1 MRHKGRASPY
11 QADSG
16 FEIAP
21 MDLTQQGFEQTKKDR
36 LIFPTD
42 AAALLFGLL
51 IFSVAIFALHRGFL
65 GDSDTYWHLATGK

>member
-21 MDLTQQGFEQTKKDR
+21 IEVTQQGFEQTHTDR
-36 LIFPTD
+36 LIFPID

-65 GDSDTYWHLATGK
+65 GDSDTYWNLATGK

>member
-1 MRHKGRASPY
+1 
-11 QADSG
+11 
-16 FEIAP
+16 
-21 MDLTQQGFEQTKKDR
+21 MDLTQKGFEQTKKDR